1 MVTETEKQ
9 NVLKSVR
16 NLHDEIDMCIGD
28 LVKARINHDEKME
41 GMMISQMET
50 LLVQSQQK
58 FSYLYYFIKH
68 IDDVEPILM

>member
-16 NLHDEIDMCIGD
+16 NLHDEIDICITN
-28 LVKARINHDEKME
+28 LVNARMSHDEEAE

-50 LLVQSQQK
+50 LLVQSQQE
-58 FSYLYYFIKH
+58 FSYLYHFIKH

>member
-1 MVTETEKQ
+1 MVTQEEKEK
-9 NVLKSVR
+9 VLKSVKNLR
-16 NLHDEIDMCIGD
+16 NEIDQCIGD

-50 LLVQSQQK
+50 LLVQSQQE
-58 FSYLYYFIKH
+58 FSYLHSFIKH